1 MSPEVISTIAILS
14 IFGIYIMVEGVK
26 MKKTADIINF
36 DDEDDGE
43 EEVVIHLNLPKRT
56 KSRRSKKTNFEK
68 IIEDLEAQNKL
79 DEEEL
84 RRILQGGKKTKRK
97 RIKRS
102 RTIKKYLRNNN
113 RLSCKKRN
121 ENK

>member
-43 EEVVIHLNLPKRT
+43 DEVVIHLNLPKRT
-56 KSRRSKKTNFEK
+56 KSRRLKKTNFEK

-102 RTIKKYLRNNN
+102 RTMKKYLRNNN